1 MLEIKGKKI
10 LILAPHTDDAEFGM
24 GGSIAKFIEDGNTVY
39 SAAFSACKHSVLSAF
54 PEDIL
59 VREVKE
65 ASQVLGIAENN
76 LFLFEYDVRTFSHH
90 RQAILD
96 DIIRLR
102 ETLKPDV
109 VFIPSLQ
116 DVHQDHKVV
125 AEEGRRAFKFGTLLS
140 YELPWNNFS
149 FGNACFVILEDRH
162 IATKEKAIQAYKS
175 QAHRIY
181 ASSDFARSLAR
192 TRGVQINNN
201 FAECFEIVRLVLQ

>member
-1 MLEIKGKKI
+1 MLEFKEKKI

-39 SAAFSACKHSVLSAF
+39 SAAFSACKHSVLSDF

-65 ASQVLGIAENN
+65 ASYRLGIEEKN
-76 LFLFEYDVRTFSHH
+76 LFLFEYDVRTFSSH
-90 RQAILD
+90 RQSILD
-96 DIIRLR
+96 AIIQLR
-102 ETLKPDV
+102 ETLRPDV
-109 VFIPSLQ
+109 VFIPSLL
-116 DVHQDHKVV
+116 DVHQDHKVI
-125 AEEGRRAFKFGTLLS
+125 AEEGRRAFKFGTVLS

-149 FGNACFVILEDRH
+149 FGNTCFIILDDRH
-162 IATKEKAIQAYKS
+162 IEAKEQAILAYKS

-181 ASSDFARSLAR
+181 SSPDFARSLAR
-192 TRGVQINNN
+192 TRGVQINNT

>member
-1 MLEIKGKKI
+1 MLELKGKKI

-24 GGSIAKFIEDGNTVY
+24 GGSIAKFIEDGNTLY

-65 ASQVLGIAENN
+65 ASKVLGIEENN

-96 DIIRLR
+96 DIIQLR
-102 ETLKPDV
+102 ESLKPDV
-109 VFIPSLQ
+109 IFIPSLQ
-116 DVHQDHKVV
+116 DVHQDHKVI
-125 AEEGRRAFKFGTLLS
+125 AEEGRRAFKFGTVLS

-181 ASSDFARSLAR
+181 ASPDFARSLAR

-201 FAECFEIVRLVLQ
+201 FAECFEIVRFVLQ

>member
-39 SAAFSACKHSVLSAF
+39 SAAFSACKHSVLSEF

-59 VREVKE
+59 VTEVKE
-65 ASQVLGIAENN
+65 ASSILGIAEQN
-76 LFLFEYDVRTFSHH
+76 LYLFEYDVRTFSAN
-90 RQAILD
+90 RQSILD
-96 DIIRLR
+96 AIISLR

-109 VFIPSLQ
+109 VFIPSLL
-116 DVHQDHKVV
+116 DVHQDHKVI

-149 FGNACFVILEDRH
+149 FGNTCFVILEDRH
-162 IATKEKAIQAYKS
+162 ILAKERAIKAYKS

-181 ASSDFARSLAR
+181 ASPDFARSLAR